1 MRRAVAILLAP
12 LLAACSVLG
21 MRSTEEPA
29 FTSIA
34 RVGEVEIRRYAPRL
48 VAEVVMPGDEATAR
62 NRGFRPLAAYI
73 FGENRASERIG
84 MTAPVA
90 QAGAQGGERIGMTAP
105 VTQAAEG
112 GQWRIGFF
120 MPARYTRETL
130 PAPTDPAITIRELPP
145 ETLAV
150 LRFSGLP
157 SEDAVQAA
165 RASLD
170 AALAGTDW
178 RAAGPGGAWF
188 FDPPWTVPAL
198 RRSEAWVP
206 VRPASTGN

>member
-1 MRRAVAILLAP
+1 MKRALAILLAP
-12 LLAACSVLG
+12 LLAACSALG

-29 FTSIA
+29 FTSLA

-48 VAEVVMPGDEATAR
+48 IAEVVVPGDEAAAR

-73 FGENRASERIG
+73 FGENQARERIGMTAPVAQQGERIG

-90 QAGAQGGERIGMTAP
+90 QA
-105 VTQAAEG
+105 AED

-145 ETLAV
+145 ETVAV

-157 SEDAVQAA
+157 SEDAVRAA
-165 RASLD
+165 RARLE
-170 AALAGTDW
+170 AALAGSAW
-178 RAAGPGGAWF
+178 QAAGVGGAWF

-198 RRSEAWVP
+198 RRSEVWMP
-206 VRPASTGN
+206 VEPRPTPGN

>member
-1 MRRAVAILLAP
+1 MKRALAILLAP
-12 LLAACSVLG
+12 LLAACSVVG

-29 FTSIA
+29 FTSLA
-34 RVGEVEIRRYAPRL
+34 QSGEVEIRRYAPRL
-48 VAEVVMPGDEATAR
+48 IAEVLVPGDEAAAR

-73 FGENRASERIG
+73 FGENQGRERIG

-90 QAGAQGGERIGMTAP
+90 QAGERIGMTAP
-105 VTQAAEG
+105 VAQAAEA

-120 MPARYTRETL
+120 MPARYTRGTL

-145 ETLAV
+145 ETVAV

-165 RASLD
+165 RERLE
-170 AALAGTDW
+170 AALAGSAWQAT
-178 RAAGPGGAWF
+178 GTGGAWF

-206 VRPASTGN
+206 VEPRPTGN